1 MMLNMTSY
9 NFGDVILVPFPFTN
23 QTTSKKRPA
32 VIISSDTYNRE
43 HPDLIV
49 MAITSQSRQILM
61 FGDVTITNWQEA
73 GLLKPS
79 IIKAIVTT
87 VEKTL
92 VLRKLGQLQAYDID
106 VLRESLVRIIG

>member
-1 MMLNMTSY
+1 M
-9 NFGDVILVPFPFTN
+9 
-23 QTTSKKRPA
+23 
-32 VIISSDTYNRE
+32 
-43 HPDLIV
+43 
-49 MAITSQSRQILM
+49 
-61 FGDVTITNWQEA
+61 TITNWQEA